1 MKCVILQPSYI
12 PWRGYFDQIR
22 QADLF
27 IFYDDVKYD
36 KNGWRNRNRIKSING
51 PQWLTIPVLNKG
63 VEENHT
69 PINEIEINWS
79 QNWHRK
85 HWTALQQAYSKA
97 PFFSTYRDVF
107 EAFYHREDRKLADLT
122 IDMTIAISRLL
133 GINHTQF
140 LRSSQIED
148 ITGTKTDRLI
158 QILSK
163 VGATSYLSGPSA
175 KDYIEPG
182 KFSQAN
188 IELSFITYGYPE
200 YNQLYPPY
208 EEQVSIVDLLFME
221 GPQALDY
228 F

>member
-22 QADLF
+22 QSDLF
-27 IFYDDVKYD
+27 IFYDDMKYD
-36 KNGWRNRNRIKSING
+36 KNGWRNRNRIKTQSG
-51 PQWLTIPVLNKG
+51 LQWLTIPVFNKG
-63 VEENHT
+63 VEENRT
-69 PINEIEINWS
+69 PINEIKINWA

-85 HWTALQQAYSKA
+85 HWNALNQTYSKA
-97 PFFSTYRDVF
+97 PFFSTYEDVLS
-107 EAFYHREDRKLADLT
+107 AFYDRHDEFLSDFTIDLT
-122 IDMTIAISRLL
+122 IALSHLL
-133 GINHTQF
+133 GIGDTKF
-140 LRSSQIED
+140 IRSSQIAG
-148 ITGTKTDRLI
+148 INGTKTDRLI

-175 KDYIEPG
+175 KDYIEPQ

-188 IELSFITYGYPE
+188 IELSFINYDYPE

-208 EEQVSIVDLLFME
+208 SAQVSVLDLLFMH

>member
-12 PWRGYFDQIR
+12 PWRGVFDQIR

-36 KNGWRNRNRIKSING
+36 KNGWRNRNRIKTING
-51 PQWLTIPVLNKG
+51 PQWLTIPVFNKG

-69 PINEIEINWS
+69 PINEIEINWN
-79 QNWHRK
+79 QNWNRK

-97 PFFSTYRDVF
+97 PFFSTYKDVF
-107 EAFYHREDRKLADLT
+107 ESFYQRHDDKLADLT
-122 IDMTIAISRLL
+122 IELTIAISHLL
-133 GINHTQF
+133 GLGKTKF
-140 LRSSQIED
+140 MRSSEID
-148 ITGTKTDRLI
+148 GITGTKTDRLI
-158 QILSK
+158 QILTK

-175 KDYIEPG
+175 MDYIEAD
-182 KFSQAN
+182 KFKQAN
-188 IELSFITYGYPE
+188 IELSFISYNYPE

-208 EEQVSIVDLLFME
+208 DGTVCILDLLFMQ